1 MKGGGRGFILT
12 ERVKTQK
19 PKHYTRWGGVGGKGC
34 FLKTTQILLVKFPCT
49 TVKKKCLRSRRKKT
63 VLGQF
68 SVQTKKLNNF
78 NIQFD
83 GKKRELMEFFER
95 STFSLQKILT
105 KHLSKVSRILPSC

>member
-1 MKGGGRGFILT
+1 MWGEGRGFIST

-63 VLGQF
+63 VLAYFQF
-68 SVQTKKLNNF
+68 RLKKLNNF
-78 NIQFD
+78 NIQFG
-83 GKKRELMEFFER
+83 GKKREWMEFFER

-105 KHLSKVSRILPSC
+105 KHLSKVSRIPPSC

>member
-1 MKGGGRGFILT
+1 MRGGGGFIST
-12 ERVKTQK
+12 DRVKTQK
-19 PKHYTRWGGVGGKGC
+19 PKHYTRWGGVGGKRC

-68 SVQTKKLNNF
+68 SVQTKKLNYF

-83 GKKRELMEFFER
+83 GKKRE
-95 STFSLQKILT
+95 
-105 KHLSKVSRILPSC
+105 

>member
-1 MKGGGRGFILT
+1 MRGGGGGFIST

-34 FLKTTQILLVKFPCT
+34 FLKITQILLVKFPCT

-83 GKKRELMEFFER
+83 GKKRE
-95 STFSLQKILT
+95 
-105 KHLSKVSRILPSC
+105 